1 MPFNPLETGLWDRE
15 PKKIEDF
22 ACTLVSPE
30 PRICV
35 LTFKVDG
42 KFIDYMIGP
51 DQAAE
56 ISELLAYTT
65 NRQR

>member
-1 MPFNPLETGLWDRE
+1 
-15 PKKIEDF
+15 
-22 ACTLVSPE
+22 
-30 PRICV
+30 V